1 MRRFSYIFKGLV
13 SHAGGRTINLNFLMN
28 SKKNRLKL
36 LVGLLVA
43 IFFGT
48 LFFGLRP
55 KDFTFTNGAN
65 WISER
70 PGIRFS
76 KYGIAYT
83 DPFVESI
90 KEGISELNGFSIT
103 IAFKPESFHEDGF
116 NFILSIHNG
125 KNCDQL
131 LVGQWRSY
139 IIVMNGDDYSNRRK
153 TPRVAANI
161 FSPTPKIT
169 FLTVSTSKKGT
180 KVYVSSQLAKTNSDL
195 ILKIPKGDKTRLI
208 LGNSVYG
215 KHSWN
220 GEIYGLAFYD
230 YPLNANE
237 ALFHS
242 KRWHEDQNLSFAEK
256 GKPAVLYL
264 FDEKRGK
271 KAFDRGEG
279 KLHLEIPPR
288 MHTLEKPILSPPW
301 IGLKLNR
308 NYFIDIIVNII
319 GFIPLGFIL
328 STTLFKF
335 NVTSE
340 KRVVLMTVASCF
352 ILSLTIEIIQAWM
365 PSRSS
370 SMLDLM
376 SNTSGA
382 LIGVLIYLLIVK
394 LVGAEADLPVRQR
407 TQTGILIH
415 RGKHED

>member
-1 MRRFSYIFKGLV
+1 MGSPMRE
-13 SHAGGRTINLNFLMN
+13 ATINLNFLTN
-28 SKKNRLKL
+28 SKKNRQKL
-36 LVGLLVA
+36 SVGLVIA
-43 IFFGT
+43 ILFGV

-70 PGIRFS
+70 PGICFS

-90 KEGISELNGFSIT
+90 EEGISELNGFSII
-103 IAFKPESFHEDGF
+103 IAFKPENFHEKGF

-139 IIVMNGDDYSNRRK
+139 IIIMNGDDYPNKRK

-161 FSPTPKIT
+161 FSPTPRIT
-169 FLTVSTSKKGT
+169 FLTISTSKEGT
-180 KVYVSSQLAKTNSDL
+180 KVYVGSQLVKTNSDL
-195 ILKIPKGDKTRLI
+195 ILRFPKGDKTRLI

-230 YPLNANE
+230 FPLNTHE
-237 ALFHS
+237 TVFHT
-242 KRWHEDQNLSFAEK
+242 KRWHKERDLSFAEK

-264 FDEKRGK
+264 FDEKIGK
-271 KAFDRGEG
+271 RAFDHGKR
-279 KLHLEIPPR
+279 KLHLEIPTR
-288 MHTLEKPILSPPW
+288 MHALEKIILSPPW
-301 IGLKLNR
+301 IGSELNR

-319 GFIPLGFIL
+319 GFIPLGFVL
-328 STTLFKF
+328 SITLFKF
-335 NVTSE
+335 NITSE

-352 ILSLTIEIIQAWM
+352 ILSLAIEIIQAWM

-370 SMLDLM
+370 SMLDLI

-382 LIGVLIYLLIVK
+382 LIGAVIYMLIIR
-394 LVGAEADLPVRQR
+394 LVGAEAEIP
-407 TQTGILIH
+407 IH

>member
-1 MRRFSYIFKGLV
+1 LD
-13 SHAGGRTINLNFLMN
+13 FLTN
-28 SKKNRLKL
+28 PKKNQLKL
-36 LVGLLVA
+36 LIGLLIA
-43 IFFGT
+43 ILFGV

-90 KEGISELNGFSIT
+90 EEGISELNGFSIK
-103 IAFKPESFHEDGF
+103 IAFKPESFHEEGF

-131 LVGQWRSY
+131 LVGQWRSH
-139 IIVMNGDDYSNRRK
+139 IIIMNGDDYPYKRK
-153 TPRVAANI
+153 TNRITANI
-161 FSPTPKIT
+161 FSSTPRIT
-169 FLTVSTSKKGT
+169 FLTVSTSKEGT
-180 KVYVSSQLAKTNSDL
+180 KVYVGSQLVKTNSNL
-195 ILKIPKGDKTRLI
+195 ILRLPKGDKTRLI

-230 YPLNANE
+230 YPLNAHE
-237 ALFHS
+237 TVFHT
-242 KRWHEDQNLSFAEK
+242 KRWHKDHNLSFTEK

-271 KAFDRGEG
+271 RAFDYGKG

-288 MHTLEKPILSPPW
+288 MHALEKIILSPPW
-301 IGLKLNR
+301 IRLELNR
-308 NYFIDIIVNII
+308 NFFIDIIVNII
-319 GFIPLGFIL
+319 GFIPLGFVL
-328 STTLFKF
+328 SATLIEI
-335 NVTSE
+335 NVTSK
-340 KRVVLMTVASCF
+340 KRVVLMTVSLCF
-352 ILSLTIEIIQAWM
+352 IISLIVEIVQAWV

-370 SMLDLM
+370 DMLDLI

-382 LIGVLIYLLIVK
+382 LIGAVIYLLIVRLGVK
-394 LVGAEADLPVRQR
+394 RKSRFIGGSDERFGCERLFKKKNKRFFHYR
-407 TQTGILIH
+407 
-415 RGKHED
+415 

>member
-1 MRRFSYIFKGLV
+1 MREANIS
-13 SHAGGRTINLNFLMN
+13 LNFLTN
-28 SKKNRLKL
+28 SKKNRQKL
-36 LVGLLVA
+36 LVGLVVA
-43 IFFGT
+43 ILLGM

-83 DPFVESI
+83 DPFVKSI
-90 KEGISELNGFSIT
+90 EEGISKLNGFSII
-103 IAFKPESFHEDGF
+103 IAFKPESFHEGGF

-125 KNCDQL
+125 KNDDQL

-139 IIVMNGDDYSNRRK
+139 IIVMNGDDYSNKRK
-153 TPRVAANI
+153 TPRIAANI
-161 FSPTPKIT
+161 FSPAPRKII
-169 FLTVSTSKKGT
+169 LTISTGKEGT
-180 KVYVSSQLAKTNSDL
+180 KLYVGSQLVKTNSDL
-195 ILKIPKGDKTRLI
+195 ILKFPKGDKTRLI
-208 LGNSVYG
+208 IGNSIYG

-220 GEIYGLAFYD
+220 GEIYGLALYD

-237 ALFHS
+237 ALFHT
-242 KRWHEDQNLSFAEK
+242 KRWHKDQNLSLTEK

-271 KAFDRGEG
+271 RAFDHGEG

-288 MHTLEKPILSPPW
+288 MHALEKIILSLPW
-301 IGLKLNR
+301 IGSELNKFF
-308 NYFIDIIVNII
+308 FIDIIVNFL
-319 GFIPLGFIL
+319 GFIPLGFAL
-328 STTLFKF
+328 SITLFKF

-352 ILSLTIEIIQAWM
+352 ILSLTIEIVQAWV
-365 PSRSS
+365 PSRTSS
-370 SMLDLM
+370 IMDVM

-382 LIGVLIYLLIVK
+382 LIGSVIYLLILWSRVMRETRFF
-394 LVGAEADLPVRQR
+394 GES
-407 TQTGILIH
+407 
-415 RGKHED
+415 EDV

>member
-1 MRRFSYIFKGLV
+1 MV
-13 SHAGGRTINLNFLMN
+13 VA
-28 SKKNRLKL
+28 L
-36 LVGLLVA
+36 L
-43 IFFGT
+43 FGT

-83 DPFVESI
+83 DPFVKSI
-90 KEGISELNGFSIT
+90 EEGISELNGFSII
-103 IAFKPESFHEDGF
+103 IAFKPESFHEKGF

-125 KNCDQL
+125 ENCDQL

-139 IIVMNGDDYSNRRK
+139 IIVMNGDDYPNKRK
-153 TPRVAANI
+153 TPRIAANI
-161 FSPTPKIT
+161 FSTTPRKII
-169 FLTVSTSKKGT
+169 LTIRTGKEGT
-180 KVYVSSQLAKTNSDL
+180 KVYVGSQLVKTNSDL
-195 ILKIPKGDKTRLI
+195 ILRFPKGDKTRLI

-230 YPLNANE
+230 YPLNAHE
-237 ALFHS
+237 TVFHT
-242 KRWHEDQNLSFAEK
+242 KRWHKDQNLSFAEK

-264 FDEKRGK
+264 LDEKRGK
-271 KAFDRGEG
+271 RAFDHGEG

-288 MHTLEKPILSPPW
+288 MHALEKIILSSPW
-301 IGLKLNR
+301 IGSELNR

-319 GFIPLGFIL
+319 GFIPLGFVL
-328 STTLFKF
+328 SITLFKF
-335 NVTSE
+335 NITSE

-352 ILSLTIEIIQAWM
+352 ILSLTIEIVQAWM

-370 SMLDLM
+370 NMLDLM

-382 LIGVLIYLLIVK
+382 LIGAVIYQLIVK
-394 LVGAEADLPVRQR
+394 LGVNWKIP
-407 TQTGILIH
+407 I
-415 RGKHED
+415 

>member
-1 MRRFSYIFKGLV
+1 M
-13 SHAGGRTINLNFLMN
+13 
-28 SKKNRLKL
+28 
-36 LVGLLVA
+36 LVGLVIA
-43 IFFGT
+43 ILLGV

-55 KDFTFTNGAN
+55 KNFTFTNGAN

-90 KEGISELNGFSIT
+90 EEGISELNGFSII
-103 IAFKPESFHEDGF
+103 IAFKPESFREEGF

-139 IIVMNGDDYSNRRK
+139 IIVMNGDDYSNKRK
-153 TPRVAANI
+153 TPRIAANI
-161 FSPTPKIT
+161 FSPTPRNII
-169 FLTVSTSKKGT
+169 LTISAGKEGT
-180 KVYVSSQLAKTNSDL
+180 KLYVGSQLVKTNSDL
-195 ILKIPKGDKTRLI
+195 ILKFPKGDKTRLI

-215 KHSWN
+215 KHSWK

-230 YPLNANE
+230 YPLNAHE
-237 ALFHS
+237 AVFHT
-242 KRWHEDQNLSFAEK
+242 KRWYKGQNLSFVKK

-271 KAFDRGEG
+271 RAFDHGKG
-279 KLHLEIPPR
+279 KLHLEIPPH
-288 MHTLEKPILSPPW
+288 MHTLEKIILSPPW
-301 IGLKLNR
+301 TGSRLNR

-319 GFIPLGFIL
+319 GFIPLGFVL
-328 STTLFKF
+328 YATLFEI
-335 NVTSE
+335 NGTSK
-340 KRVVLMTVASCF
+340 KRVVLMTVALCF
-352 ILSLTIEIIQAWM
+352 ILSLTIEIVQAWI

-382 LIGVLIYLLIVK
+382 LIGAMIYLLIVSLGVK
-394 LVGAEADLPVRQR
+394 WKIRF
-407 TQTGILIH
+407 I
-415 RGKHED
+415 GKSEDVPS

>member
-1 MRRFSYIFKGLV
+1 M
-13 SHAGGRTINLNFLMN
+13 
-28 SKKNRLKL
+28 
-36 LVGLLVA
+36 VA
-43 IFFGT
+43 ILFGM

-55 KDFTFTNGAN
+55 KNFTFTNGVN
-65 WISER
+65 WVSER
-70 PGIRFS
+70 PGLRFS

-90 KEGISELNGFSIT
+90 KEGISELKGFSII
-103 IAFKPESFHEDGF
+103 IAFKPESFHENGF

-125 KNCDQL
+125 KNSDQL

-139 IIVMNGDDYSNRRK
+139 IIIMNGDDYPNKRK
-153 TPRVAANI
+153 THRIAANI
-161 FSPTPKIT
+161 FSPTPKKII
-169 FLTVSTSKKGT
+169 LTISTSKEGT
-180 KVYVSSQLAKTNSDL
+180 KVYVGSQLVKTNSNL

-230 YPLNANE
+230 YPLNAHE
-237 ALFHS
+237 TVFQT
-242 KRWHEDQNLSFAEK
+242 KRWHKDQNLSLTEK

-271 KAFDRGEG
+271 RAFDHGEG

-288 MHTLEKPILSPPW
+288 MHALEKIILSPPR
-301 IGLKLNR
+301 IRSELNR
-308 NYFIDIIVNII
+308 NFFIDIIVNFL
-319 GFIPLGFIL
+319 GFIPLGFAL
-328 STTLFKF
+328 SITLFKF

-340 KRVVLMTVASCF
+340 KRVVLMTVSSCF
-352 ILSLTIEIIQAWM
+352 ILSLTIEIVQAWM

-370 SMLDLM
+370 SMADLAF
-376 SNTSGA
+376 NTSGA
-382 LIGVLIYLLIVK
+382 LIGVLIYLLIVR

-407 TQTGILIH
+407 TQTGIPIH
-415 RGKHED
+415 RGRHED